1 MAHRYVPALAQ
12 SARTK
17 LLYSWKK
24 AVSKALNWD
33 DDSVTA
39 QALERQRSRSSLS
52 ISSAAVDSSSSD
64 AAAAVAAAAA
74 ATAADTSASSAGSS
88 AVKRRLRGKRS
99 SSDKGDAP
107 CSDVCVTW
115 REAGVLTAAVAAVFS
130 AGLAV
135 GLLALRVGSSS
146 SSSSSRLRR

>member
-1 MAHRYVPALAQ
+1 MAHRYVPALAD

-39 QALERQRSRSSLS
+39 QALERQRSRSSMSSSS
-52 ISSAAVDSSSSD
+52 IIDSSSSSRAQGD
-64 AAAAVAAAAA
+64 TTTAAPAAAAA
-74 ATAADTSASSAGSS
+74 ADSSSAAC
-88 AVKRRLRGKRS
+88 AVKRKLRGQRS
-99 SSDKGDAP
+99 AKGDAP
-107 CSDVCVTW
+107 CGDVCVTW

-130 AGLAV
+130 AGIAV
-135 GLLALRVGSSS
+135 GLLALRLGSNSSS
-146 SSSSSRLRR
+146 GGSSRLRR

>member
-1 MAHRYVPALAQ
+1 MAHRYVPALAD

-39 QALERQRSRSSLS
+39 QALERQRSRSSMSSSS
-52 ISSAAVDSSSSD
+52 IIDSSSSSRAQGD
-64 AAAAVAAAAA
+64 TTTAAAAA
-74 ATAADTSASSAGSS
+74 AAANSSSASC
-88 AVKRRLRGKRS
+88 AVKRKLRGQRS
-99 SSDKGDAP
+99 AKGDAP
-107 CSDVCVTW
+107 CGDVCVTW
-115 REAGVLTAAVAAVFS
+115 REAGALTAAVAAVFS

-135 GLLALRVGSSS
+135 GLLALKLGSSS
-146 SSSSSRLRR
+146 SSSSGSGRLRR

>member
-1 MAHRYVPALAQ
+1 MAHRYIPALAD

-17 LLYSWKK
+17 LLHSWKK

-39 QALERQRSRSSLS
+39 QALERQRSRSSM
-52 ISSAAVDSSSSD
+52 SSSSIVDSRRAQGD
-64 AAAAVAAAAA
+64 AAAAAPAAAA
-74 ATAADTSASSAGSS
+74 DSSASC
-88 AVKRRLRGKRS
+88 AVKRRLRGQRS
-99 SSDKGDAP
+99 SKGDAP

-130 AGLAV
+130 AGIAV
-135 GLLALRVGSSS
+135 GLLALRLGNSSS
-146 SSSSSRLRR
+146 SGGSGSGSVRLRR